1 MRRSGPRAFWLSFFI
16 TLGVVLPLMGSFAL
30 YAVRQK
36 EDAAPVQQPQSG
48 VPVRTP
54 GPEHA
59 GSILV
64 TVAGETPAFLLL
76 RLDAVQGSLAVEAL
90 PGQSVLLGPSGPV
103 LLADSYAAAG
113 PARAAALL
121 GETLGITV
129 DRYLALTP
137 EALIRALK
145 EAGSVRL
152 NLTGLLTEEE
162 QAELSLASPVQEYTP
177 ETAADFL
184 AQMDAQLPPDRAAA
198 LRAALWE
205 AYLRQNLERL
215 PSALP
220 DGLRAVSSRLLTDL
234 DATDLYRLGQ
244 TLNFLA
250 NRQAGTAVALPG
262 APPDEDADARE
273 DALRV
278 RSGVLPGDWRPRTGR
293 YEFSEEAAAL
303 AAELFGG
310 AGADDFD
317 DALTNGAS
325 ADAADAAAND
335 ADANGAPADAADAAN
350 NAAAN
355 DAPAGTPANSASVP
369 ENGE

>member
-30 YAVRQK
+30 YAVWQK

-54 GPEHA
+54 WPEHA

-64 TVAGETPAFLLL
+64 TVAGEVPAFVLL
-76 RLDAVQGSLAVEAL
+76 RLDAVQGRVAVEAL

-129 DRYLALTP
+129 DKYLALTP
-137 EALIRALK
+137 EALIRAL
-145 EAGSVRL
+145 EGAGSVRL

-162 QAELSLASPVQEYTP
+162 QTGLSLAGPVQEYTP

-184 AQMDAQLPPDRAAA
+184 AGMDARLPPDRAAA

-205 AYLRQNLERL
+205 AYLRQNLEQL
-215 PSALP
+215 PAALP

-250 NRQAGTAVALPG
+250 NRQAGTATALPG
-262 APPDEDADARE
+262 ALPDEDAAARE

-278 RSGVLPGDWRPRTGR
+278 SSGVLPGDWRPRTGR
-293 YEFSEEAAAL
+293 YEFSEEAAVL
-303 AAELFGG
+303 AAELFGSGSADDLDAAPANDTFTPQNAGSGEAPRPAG
-310 AGADDFD
+310 AGESGTPA
-317 DALTNGAS
+317 
-325 ADAADAAAND
+325 AADAAS
-335 ADANGAPADAADAAN
+335 P
-350 NAAAN
+350 
-355 DAPAGTPANSASVP
+355 APAGSSAP
-369 ENGE
+369 